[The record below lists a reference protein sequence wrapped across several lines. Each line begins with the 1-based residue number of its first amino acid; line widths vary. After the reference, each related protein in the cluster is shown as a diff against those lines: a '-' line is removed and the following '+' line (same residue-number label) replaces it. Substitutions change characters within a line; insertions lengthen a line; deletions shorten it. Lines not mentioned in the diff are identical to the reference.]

1 MVRARPRP
9 LLLALLAFTLLFAG
23 ATAVIAAPPSGPPQS
38 QGVGAGVFDDD
49 DVLRTLNE
57 WALGYDDQTLDYD
70 TRVAM
75 MGDAFTEDGSF
86 IYDATG
92 FHAEWHGIDEVMAL
106 FEGALAGQNDVRRH
120 VMTNS
125 IVDRVDRRTAE
136 VTSYLTLFA
145 IADPSGPPALVATGI
160 YRDVL
165 KLESDGKWRIQ
176 ERHLTLDGPPQ

>member
-1 MVRARPRP
+1 MVRARSRP
-9 LLLALLAFTLLFAG
+9 LLLALLAFSLLFVG
-23 ATAVIAAPPSGPPQS
+23 ATAVIAAPPQN

-75 MGDAFTEDGSF
+75 MADAFTADGSF

-92 FHAEWHGIDEVMAL
+92 FHAEFHGIDEVVAL
-106 FEGALAGQNDVRRH
+106 FEGALAGQSDVRRH

-125 IVDRVDRRTAE
+125 VVERVDRRTAE

-145 IADPSGPPALVATGI
+145 TADPSGPPALVATGI

-176 ERHLTLDGPPQ
+176 VRHLTLDGPPQ